1 MSLLVVPELLGLFET
16 TLTAHR
22 KYSTSIII
30 KIKSL
35 FEVGSII
42 KDNKK
47 FTWIA

>member
-1 MSLLVVPELLGLFET
+1 MSLSVVPELLGVFEK
-16 TLTAHR
+16 TLTADR